1 MKFVGAVVEKLSPLL
16 DKKEIKKMS
25 NCIKNCRLCRN
36 IVISTAVT
44 VVTVDGTDTLGID
57 IPAGLYR
64 DNCRYCIIVAQTIPA
79 TATIAMPVAISIG
92 GDTTTVYPIVNC
104 DCSQVT
110 ACAIRTR
117 TKYALCLSTSATS
130 AVFKTLRK
138 LPCYPQETLAVIP
151 APTTDGGAV
160 APAVFSARSTTSTT
174 PKTTTKPAVKEV

>member
-1 MKFVGAVVEKLSPLL
+1 
-16 DKKEIKKMS
+16 MS

-44 VVTVDGTDTLGID
+44 VVTVDGTDTLVIN
-57 IPAGLYR
+57 IPTGFYP
-64 DNCRYCIIVAQTIPA
+64 DCRRVCLVVAQPIPT

-117 TKYALCLSTSATS
+117 TKYGLCISTSATS
-130 AVFKTLRK
+130 AVFKSLKPLT
-138 LPCYPQETLAVIP
+138 CYPTETLAVIP
-151 APTTDGGAV
+151 APATATTTAV
-160 APAVFSARSTTSTT
+160 LTTRTARTTT
-174 PKTTTKPAVKEV
+174 KTTTVKEAQA